1 MKFRNLFLIFVG
13 INSLFLCGCVA
24 TRDDI
29 SILKT
34 QISALNKTLQ
44 SVQANQ
50 AASDQQIQDL
60 SVQLTEANDNLRDF
74 NYKLDQ
80 VSSKLDNI
88 TSSISEKGTT
98 QYKSSPT
105 ELFAE
110 AKKQF
115 DNKNYAA
122 AAEGFNLYIKSAQN
136 GANIEEAYLYLAQ
149 SNLELKD
156 YQVAAV
162 NAATLIDKYPNSK
175 LTAQARIVY
184 AKSILPLNKKDE
196 ATMYLKS
203 VVKDYKNTDFAKEAK
218 DLLKNIK

>member
-162 NAATLIDKYPNSK
+162 NAATLVDKYPNSK

-203 VVKDYKNTDFAKEAK
+203 VVQDFKNTDFAKEAK

>member
-1 MKFRNLFLIFVG
+1 MKFRNFFLFFVG

-34 QISALNKTLQ
+34 QISSLNKTLQ

-60 SVQLTEANDNLRDF
+60 SVQLAEANDNLKDF

-88 TSSISEKGTT
+88 NTSINSKETST
-98 QYKSSPT
+98 YKASPT
-105 ELFAE
+105 ELYAE
-110 AKKQF
+110 AKNQF

-122 AAEGFNLYIKSAQN
+122 AAEGFNLYIKSAPN
-136 GANIEEAYLYLAQ
+136 GANIEEAYLYLAK

-156 YQVAAV
+156 YQKAAV

-175 LTAQARIVY
+175 LTAQTRIVY
-184 AKSILPLNKKDE
+184 AQSILPLNKKDE

-203 VVKDYKNTDFAKEAK
+203 VVQDFKNTDFAKEAK

>member
-1 MKFRNLFLIFVG
+1 MNFRKIFLIFVG
-13 INSLFLCGCVA
+13 IGSLSFCGCVA
-24 TRDDI
+24 TRDDV

-34 QISALNKTLQ
+34 QIASLNKTLQ

-50 AASDQQIQDL
+50 ASNDQQIQDL
-60 SVQLTEANDNLRDF
+60 SVQLTQANDNLRDF

-88 TSSISEKGTT
+88 TTSLSSQETE
-98 QYKSSPT
+98 QYKMSPT
-105 ELFAE
+105 ELYE
-110 AKKQF
+110 QAKKQF

-122 AAEGFNLYIKSAQN
+122 AEEGFNLYIKSAPQ

-156 YQVAAV
+156 YQNAAL
-162 NAATLIDKYPNSK
+162 NAATLIDKYSDSK
-175 LTAQARIVY
+175 LTAQTRIVY
-184 AKSILPLNKKDE
+184 AQSILHLDKKDE
-196 ATMYLKS
+196 AVMYLKS
-203 VVKDYKNTDFAKEAK
+203 VVQDFKNTDFAKEAK

>member
-1 MKFRNLFLIFVG
+1 MEFRKIFLIFVG
-13 INSLFLCGCVA
+13 IGSLSFCGCVA

-34 QISALNKTLQ
+34 QIAALNKTLQ

-50 AASDQQIQDL
+50 ASNDQQIQDL

-88 TSSISEKGTT
+88 TTALGSQETE
-98 QYKSSPT
+98 QYKMSPT
-105 ELFAE
+105 ELFEE

-115 DNKNYAA
+115 DNKNYAE
-122 AAEGFNLYIKSAQN
+122 AAEGFNLYIKSAPQ
-136 GANIEEAYLYLAQ
+136 GTNIEDAYLYCAK

-156 YQVAAV
+156 YQQAAL
-162 NAATLIDKYPNSK
+162 NAATLLDKYPNSK
-175 LTAQARIVY
+175 LTAQTRMVY
-184 AKSILPLNKKDE
+184 AQSILPLDKKDE
-196 ATMYLKS
+196 AVMYLKS
-203 VVKDYKNTDFAKEAK
+203 IVQDFKNTDFAKEAK

>member
-203 VVKDYKNTDFAKEAK
+203 VVQDFKNTDFAKEAK

>member
-1 MKFRNLFLIFVG
+1 MKFRKLFLIFVG
-13 INSLFLCGCVA
+13 ISSLSLSGCVA

-34 QISALNKTLQ
+34 QIASLNKTLQ

-60 SVQLTEANDNLRDF
+60 SVQLAQANDNLRDF

-88 TSSISEKGTT
+88 TTSISEKESAV
-98 QYKSSPT
+98 YKSSPT
-105 ELFAE
+105 ELYEE

-122 AAEGFNLYIKSAQN
+122 AAEGFNLYIKSAPN
-136 GANIEEAYLYLAQ
+136 GANIEEAYFYLAK

-156 YQVAAV
+156 YQTAAV

-175 LTAQARIVY
+175 LTAQTRIVY
-184 AKSILPLNKKDE
+184 AQSIWPLNKKDE

-203 VVKDYKNTDFAKEAK
+203 VVQDFKNTDFAKEAK
-218 DLLKNIK
+218 DLLKNLQ

>member
-13 INSLFLCGCVA
+13 INSLFLGGCVA

-34 QISALNKTLQ
+34 QISVLNKTLQ

-60 SVQLTEANDNLRDF
+60 SVQLTEANDNLKDF

-88 TSSISEKGTT
+88 TSSISEKETST
-98 QYKSSPT
+98 YKSSPT
-105 ELFAE
+105 ELYSE

-115 DNKNYAA
+115 DNKNYAT
-122 AAEGFNLYIKSAQN
+122 AAEGFNLYIKSAPN
-136 GANIEEAYLYLAQ
+136 GANVEDAYFYLAK
-149 SNLELKD
+149 SNFELKD
-156 YQVAAV
+156 YQTAAI
-162 NAATLIDKYPNSK
+162 NAATLIDKYPSSK
-175 LTAQARIVY
+175 LTAQGRLVY
-184 AKSILPLNKKDE
+184 AQSILPLNKKEE

-203 VVKDYKNTDFAKEAK
+203 VVQDFKDTDFAKEAK
-218 DLLKNIK
+218 DLLKKLQ

>member
-1 MKFRNLFLIFVG
+1 MEFRKIFLIFVG
-13 INSLFLCGCVA
+13 IGSLSFCGCVA

-34 QISALNKTLQ
+34 QIAALNKTLQ

-50 AASDQQIQDL
+50 ASNDQQIQDL

-88 TSSISEKGTT
+88 TTSLSSQETE
-98 QYKSSPT
+98 QYKMSPS
-105 ELFAE
+105 ELFEE

-115 DNKNYAA
+115 DNKNYTEAV
-122 AAEGFNLYIKSAQN
+122 EGFNLYIKSAPQ
-136 GANIEEAYLYLAQ
+136 GVNIEEAYLYLAK

-156 YQVAAV
+156 YQQAAL
-162 NAATLIDKYPNSK
+162 NAATLLDKYPDSK
-175 LTAQARIVY
+175 LTAQTRLVY
-184 AKSILPLNKKDE
+184 AKSIVPLDKKDE
-196 ATMYLKS
+196 AVMYLKS
-203 VVKDYKNTDFAKEAK
+203 IVQDFKNTDFAKEAK
-218 DLLKNIK
+218 DLLKAIK